1 MPFGDLFNF
10 NENLRDISVD
20 LTAWNQAQYA
30 RDLMAVDVTSFTS
43 KNGDYF
49 KFKVRESEEVSDIGA
64 GRQLFVEYSVWTS
77 FVDFHWNPAIFV
89 DFVIFEI

>member
-64 GRQLFVEYSVWTS
+64 GRQLFVEYSV
-77 FVDFHWNPAIFV
+77 
-89 DFVIFEI
+89 